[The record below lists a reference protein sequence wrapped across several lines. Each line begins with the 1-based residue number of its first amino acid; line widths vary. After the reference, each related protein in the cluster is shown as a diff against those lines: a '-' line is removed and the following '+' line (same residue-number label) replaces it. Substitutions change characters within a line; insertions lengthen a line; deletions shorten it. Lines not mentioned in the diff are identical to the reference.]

1 MKSPVPPAPASVRI
15 QTVAYRTA
23 PDQLHKLIESLGAA
37 VTLARADGV
46 ISTCELRVGDSS
58 ESAELSG
65 LSGDEIEGWAGASG
79 ITDFE
84 YDPFGQNLGS
94 AGGNNRLAAGAAT
107 DYLLLVNPDTYVAP
121 TMIVRSVAAVEP
133 GVAAVEARQIP
144 AEHPKSYDP
153 VTWRTS
159 WVNSS
164 GLLLLREAF
173 EAVGGL
179 DPEHFFLHGDDVDL
193 SWRLRLA
200 GYELVTA
207 PDSVSFHDKRFTT
220 AGRVVAPDAE
230 RYHHIH
236 SRLMLAARYGLD
248 EIGRSTRAWAEANG
262 DEVEKSALADFLQRR
277 DSGRIP
283 ALLPDAATVAEPDGL
298 RLSPSRW

>member
-121 TMIVRSVAAVEP
+121 TMIVRSVAAVE
-133 GVAAVEARQIP
+133 R
-144 AEHPKSYDP
+144 
-153 VTWRTS
+153 
-159 WVNSS
+159 S